1 MCPRR
6 GFTLLEV
13 LIAMAIF
20 SVLGL
25 ASFQLL
31 QSVRGIDRATATQ
44 TSAYRELS
52 RALSVLDRDFI
63 QLRYREVR
71 DELGD
76 RRAAVSVND
85 GYYVIEIT
93 RQGWN
98 NPLQRPRS
106 ELQRVGYLLSG
117 DRLERHVW
125 FVLDRAEDSEPVI
138 QPLMEGIETFT
149 AYLVMPDGDRKASI
163 SGDDLDELPIA
174 IELTFSSEFWGDVT
188 RFYDLPVFINEV
200 VGAGDG
206 ETLDGSEGE
215 GVQEDT
221 GGEEGPPSPRPVT
234 PQRPLNTSG
243 DQL

>member
-1 MCPRR
+1 
-6 GFTLLEV
+6 
-13 LIAMAIF
+13 
-20 SVLGL
+20 
-25 ASFQLL
+25 
-31 QSVRGIDRATATQ
+31 
-44 TSAYRELS
+44 
-52 RALSVLDRDFI
+52 
-63 QLRYREVR
+63 
-71 DELGD
+71 
-76 RRAAVSVND
+76 AVSVND
-85 GYYVIEIT
+85 GYYVVEIT

-106 ELQRVGYLLSG
+106 ELQRVGYLVSG

-138 QPLMEGIETFT
+138 QPLMEGIETFM

-206 ETLDGSEGE
+206 ETLDGSEDE
-215 GVQEDT
+215 GVQEDS